1 MTHLDSHPL
10 PITSRHLEDGSHVPP
25 HMEIWRL
32 AADPS
37 SKHYDPNRIALS
49 TEITADQDRKAR
61 FAAHLEE
68 HRRRGEPAVVTEES
82 A

>member
-10 PITSRHLEDGSHVPP
+10 PVTSRHLEDGSHVPP

-37 SKHYDPNRIALS
+37 SKHYDPDRIMTGA
-49 TEITADQDRKAR
+49 EIEADQNRKAA
-61 FAAHLEE
+61 FAAHLAE
-68 HRRRGEPAVVTEES
+68 HRRRGEPAVVAEES
-82 A
+82 